1 MKITRDEHGHI
12 IEILNSD
19 GSEIRNDQLTDVI
32 KIITEDE
39 KQIHE
44 KEISKYQSELKAQL
58 DINKER
64 IVSISTTITNVV
76 NAIAQTA
83 QFGIAEYNKYKIKY
97 PNKNDSGSDNNGDSS
112 YVDDGEHQ
120 YSAWEESRRSIHG
133 CGC

>member
-12 IEILNSD
+12 CEIINTD
-19 GSEIRNDQLTDVI
+19 GSEIRNDQLSDVF

-44 KEISKYQSELKAQL
+44 KEIAKYQSELKAQL

-97 PNKNDSGSDNNGDSS
+97 PNENVSGPADNGNST
-112 YVDDGEHQ
+112 ET
-120 YSAWEESRRSIHG
+120 
-133 CGC
+133 

>member
-12 IEILNSD
+12 CEIINTD
-19 GSEIRNDQLTDVI
+19 GSEIRDDQLTDVI

-97 PNKNDSGSDNNGDSS
+97 PNENVSGSDDNDNST
-112 YVDDGEHQ
+112 ET
-120 YSAWEESRRSIHG
+120 
-133 CGC
+133 